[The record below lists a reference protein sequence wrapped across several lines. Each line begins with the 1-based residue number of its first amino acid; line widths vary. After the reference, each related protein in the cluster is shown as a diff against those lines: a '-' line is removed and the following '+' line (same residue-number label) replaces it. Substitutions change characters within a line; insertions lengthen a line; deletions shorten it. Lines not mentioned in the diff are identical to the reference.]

1 MAAFFYVRVI
11 VMMFFAE
18 PVADGP
24 IVAIPGG
31 ATAAAL
37 SMAVVVTIV
46 LGVFPQPVLDLA
58 NHAAPFY
65 H

>member
-11 VMMFFAE
+11 VLMFFAE

-24 IVAIPGG
+24 VVVIPGSTTAG
-31 ATAAAL
+31 ALAISAA
-37 SMAVVVTIV
+37 VTLV

-58 NHAAPFY
+58 NHAVPFIR
-65 H
+65 